1 MTESGTSV
9 SRVTS
14 SGSTVRPWLLLG
26 ALVLGL
32 SGVTAIWVSID
43 RRPPEWDH
51 ANHLER
57 AVDCY
62 RILSEPGRGRLREI
76 LEATAFYP
84 PVTTCAAGLLYFLF
98 PVAPLTAQVVMLGF
112 LALGVVS
119 VFLLGRRLLDTGAG
133 LLAAFLLSTAPFVVF
148 SLTNFHLD
156 LPLTGMVAFSLYLL
170 MRTEDFSRTG
180 WSLAFGITAGIGM
193 LTKPP
198 FVVYLLPPLLWVV
211 WRTARFRQEGGR
223 TARLGRLAAALVA
236 ATALALPWYG
246 PRLIGLPLQLMN
258 RSFKNAAIEQKAA
271 TFSPEG
277 ILHYPTMFPTQFGLL
292 AVALFL
298 WGLWALR
305 RERAARAFLWIA
317 ALGPF
322 VVFILIQNK
331 NLRYTLPMLPA
342 AALVAAAGA
351 RSLRPAL
358 RHGVTWACVALGA
371 LQVSMTAFA
380 LPAPPTLPGF
390 GLPMVFVRRP
400 DPADWQ
406 QARILGDI
414 KRESGNQPVTVAVV
428 PNYEYFSVSNFRYE
442 AVRLGLPF
450 RMIGA
455 WWWGP
460 PVGVDFVVVK
470 TGSQGAP
477 WTAERLEGITR
488 VVEGGD
494 PYLAEVFP
502 VVGRYTL
509 PDGSVGS
516 LRRRRIP
523 ALADWAP
530 ARVAARLAEA
540 PASLLRT
547 NVRDPV
553 GLRVTLDYRP
563 DAILRGEVEH
573 VRLTAESAAVGEIE
587 RHDRSP
593 LTLRDI
599 RVAVDGLVFN
609 PRRLVETG
617 ELEVLDVG
625 ALRLEHAVVTQAD
638 LDQLLRGQPAGTGVE
653 VGLGDGA
660 ADVRVTRL
668 GPAIAARVQL
678 ASSSGDRPLALA
690 VDRVRIAGIP
700 VPDILA
706 AWIVRHFDPTL
717 ALRRLPT
724 LVTVPAVRIRPGR
737 IEIGERQ

>member
-1 MTESGTSV
+1 MTEAGTSV
-9 SRVTS
+9 SRATG
-14 SGSTVRPWLLLG
+14 SGSTLRPWLLLG

-32 SGVTAIWVSID
+32 SVVTAIWVSID

-148 SLTNFHLD
+148 SLTNFQLD

-170 MRTEDFSRTG
+170 LRTEGFSRTG
-180 WSLAFGITAGIGM
+180 WSLAFGIAAGIGM

-211 WRTARFRQEGGR
+211 WQGR
-223 TARLGRLAAALVA
+223 SARLGRLAAALVA

-246 PRLIGLPLQLMN
+246 PRLIGLPLQVMN
-258 RSFKNAAIEQKAA
+258 RSFKNAALEQKAG

-277 ILHYPTMFPTQFGLL
+277 LLHYPTMFPTQFGLL
-292 AVALFL
+292 AVGLFL

-305 RERAARAFLWIA
+305 RECAARAFLWIA

-322 VVFILIQNK
+322 VVFTLIQNK
-331 NLRYTLPMLPA
+331 NLRYTLPILPA

-351 RSLRPAL
+351 RGLPPVLR
-358 RHGVTWACVALGA
+358 RGVTWGCVVLGA

-380 LPAPPTLPGF
+380 LPAPPTLPGS

-400 DPADWQ
+400 EPADWQ
-406 QARILGDI
+406 HARILGDI
-414 KRESGNQPVTVAVV
+414 ERESGNQPVTVAIV
-428 PNYEYFSVSNFRYE
+428 PNYDFFSVSNFRYE
-442 AVRLGLPF
+442 AARLGLPF

-455 WWWGP
+455 WQGP
-460 PVGVDFVVVK
+460 PFGVDFVIVK

-477 WTAERLEGITR
+477 WTAERLEKITR
-488 VVEGGD
+488 AVDGDD

-502 VVGRYTL
+502 VVGRYAL
-509 PDGSVGS
+509 PEGSVGS

-523 ALADWAP
+523 ALADGLST
-530 ARVAARLAEA
+530 RVAARLAEA
-540 PASLLRT
+540 PASLLRAY
-547 NVRDPV
+547 VRDPK
-553 GLRVTLDYRP
+553 GLRVALDYRP
-563 DAILRGEVEH
+563 DALLRGEVGH
-573 VRLTAESAAVGEIE
+573 VRLMAESATVGELD

-593 LTLRDI
+593 LTI
-599 RVAVDGLVFN
+599 RNIRIAVEGLVFN

-617 ELEVLDVG
+617 ELEVLDVST
-625 ALRLEHAVVTQAD
+625 LRLEHAVVTQAD

-678 ASSSGDRPLALA
+678 ASSSTDRPLALA
-690 VDRVRIAGIP
+690 VDRVRVSGFP
-700 VPDILA
+700 VPDLLA
-706 AWIVRHFDPTL
+706 GWIVKQFDPTL
-717 ALRRLPT
+717 ALRRLPAV
-724 LVTVPAVRIRPGR
+724 VTVPAVRIQPGR
-737 IEIGERQ
+737 IEIGQRQ